1 MNAPEKK
8 IIPFDAS
15 LGALLPEGEPD
26 QQVSRLHYLRLAMP
40 TSRFMSDTSSPI
52 YALKPNQGDFIVSI
66 GDDEYKVYPGD
77 KGFLF
82 LVAMTAAQWKQID
95 RNGNQVGQTH
105 NTEPRDLDW
114 VPNPDKPGRKICIAT
129 STGDAKTADRYDRQ
143 MLVYVLIEGLYPQL
157 IYFAKTAREYG
168 DWIANRAARWL
179 IDRKPAPMIGLF
191 RLTSELTDDD
201 EGHHWR
207 LPKPTLVA
215 KLGQPNGPDIAWVR
229 RAAELRRALKGD
241 TVFEAEVPETEP
253 PKIEAQSRVPPPA
266 LKDGLPAFTSGPQAE
281 SNEPPPAIESKASI
295 PQPPKRAKMTVTSG
309 PQPYASHEDPP
320 PPDHYDGPTDLDDD
334 IPF

>member
-1 MNAPEKK
+1 MTLPDKK
-8 IIPFDAS
+8 IVPFDAS
-15 LGALLPEGEPD
+15 LGAFLPAGEPD

-40 TSRFMSDTSSPI
+40 TSGFMSDTSNAI
-52 YALKPNQGDFIVSI
+52 YALKPNLGDFVVSI

-82 LVAMTAAQWKQID
+82 QVAMTAPQWKQID
-95 RNGNQVGQTH
+95 RNGNKVGQPH
-105 NTEPRDLDW
+105 NAKPKDLDW
-114 VPNPDKPGRKICIAT
+114 VPNPDKPGKKICIAT

-191 RLTSELTDDD
+191 RLTSELTNDA
-201 EGHHWR
+201 EGHHWP
-207 LPKPTLVA
+207 LPKPTLIG
-215 KLGQPNGPDIAWVR
+215 KLGQPNGPDITWVR

-241 TVFEAEVPETEP
+241 TVFETEDPETEP
-253 PKIEAQSRVPPPA
+253 PKIEAQSRVPAPPT
-266 LKDGLPAFTSGPQAE
+266 LNDGLPAFTTGPQAG
-281 SNEPPPAIESKASI
+281 SNEPPPA
-295 PQPPKRAKMTVTSG
+295 
-309 PQPYASHEDPP
+309 PP
-320 PPDHYDGPTDLDDD
+320 PPDRYDGPDDDD
-334 IPF
+334 IGF